1 MNQMTKEIKKD
12 DQPQAPATSEKKKSK
27 KRWIVTGCVAA
38 AFLLGAGGTAGVM
51 SLHGHGHGHEDRI
64 EARQLSKAKV
74 SSIKVDQQKAID
86 QFNQKYAGKQISA
99 VKLEVD
105 HGKYVYEVKGFD
117 GKYEYEVEINAQ
129 TGKQIKA
136 EREKLDQGEKEYA
149 LDPAKAISRDE
160 ASSIAEKAAKKGQA
174 REWKLTLESKG
185 QAVWKVK
192 VADGSKVKKV
202 TIDAAT
208 KKVLKTEV
216 DH

>member
-1 MNQMTKEIKKD
+1 MTKEIKKNN
-12 DQPQAPATSEKKKSK
+12 QPQAPVTPEKKKSK

-38 AFLLGAGGTAGVM
+38 AFLLGVGGTAGVM
-51 SLHGHGHGHEDRI
+51 GLYHGHGHEDRV

-86 QFNQKYAGKQISA
+86 QFNQKYAGKQLSA

-117 GKYEYEVEINAQ
+117 SKYEYEVEINAQ

-174 REWKLTLESKG
+174 REWKLKQESKG

-192 VADGSKVKKV
+192 VADDSKVKKV